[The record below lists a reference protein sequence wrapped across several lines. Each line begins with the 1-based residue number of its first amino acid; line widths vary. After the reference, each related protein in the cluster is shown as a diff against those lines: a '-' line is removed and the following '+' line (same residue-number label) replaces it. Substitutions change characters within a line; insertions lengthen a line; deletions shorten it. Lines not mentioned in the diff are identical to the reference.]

1 MTSDNL
7 TKSQATAIREA
18 LFPGMNYL
26 YRLKTRMEK
35 AGFPVKDKLYLLVC
49 AAYEASNR
57 LSNEV
62 RYMSCDGV
70 GREPRPD

>member
-1 MTSDNL
+1 MTSNDI

-18 LFPGMNYL
+18 LFPGINYL

-35 AGFPVKDKLYLLVC
+35 TDFPGNDKLYLLVC
-49 AAYEASNR
+49 AAYEAANR

-62 RYMSCDGV
+62 HYMSCDGV
-70 GREPRPD
+70 GRPPRPE